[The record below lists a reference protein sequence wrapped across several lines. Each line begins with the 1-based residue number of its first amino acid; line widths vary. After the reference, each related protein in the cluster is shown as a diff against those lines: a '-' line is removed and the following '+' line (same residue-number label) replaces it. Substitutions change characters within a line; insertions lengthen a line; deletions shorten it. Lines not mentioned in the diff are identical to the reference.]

1 MKKIIIIFSISMG
14 NGQGKVADF
23 SEWARRRSD
32 IPSSVVTPTACY
44 PRVNIRKW
52 RLSLTNFY

>member
-1 MKKIIIIFSISMG
+1 MKKTIIIFSISMG

-32 IPSSVVTPTACY
+32 IPSSVVIPTACY
-44 PRVNIRKW
+44 PRVNIRK
-52 RLSLTNFY
+52 